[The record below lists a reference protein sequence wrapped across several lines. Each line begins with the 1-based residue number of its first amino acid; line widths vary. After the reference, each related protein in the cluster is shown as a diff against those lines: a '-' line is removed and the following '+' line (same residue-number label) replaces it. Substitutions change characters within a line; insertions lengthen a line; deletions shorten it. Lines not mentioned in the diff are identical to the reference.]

1 MLFFLL
7 FDTVNAGHE
16 KRGDKMK
23 IKFLGGARTVTGSC
37 FYLSHGDVRI
47 LVECGMHQG
56 HDAEAVNRA
65 AFEFDPSEISCLFL
79 THSHLDHIGLVPRLV
94 KEGFKGKII
103 TTSAAADIIEL
114 ILYDSAHIQESDAEW
129 HNKKALQSGR
139 KPIGPLYSRK
149 DVLMVL
155 PLIERKQYN
164 VMERLCEGIRYRF
177 VDAGHI
183 LGSSTLELW
192 YQDGAAEKKIVFSG
206 DIGKKEN
213 PIVQDPVFVEE
224 TDYLTIES
232 TYGNRNHKGM
242 EESIN
247 ELVDVIRT
255 TFKRGGNVIIPS
267 FALGRTQ
274 DLLLVLNRMV
284 KEDRLFRINV
294 YIDSPLAEKITKV
307 YVAHPEYF
315 DEEARQI
322 FDISS
327 RDALRIHFTVSVEDS
342 MALNRTRKEAII
354 IASSGMCEGGRVRHH
369 LRHNLGR
376 RESSIVF
383 VGYQAEGTLGR
394 KIIDGSKHVEV
405 LGDKITVRA
414 GIHTLGGFS
423 AHADQNEL
431 LYWISRFQNSPEIFI
446 VHGEERVSL
455 EFQDLI
461 QKRFPYK
468 THVPHK
474 GEEFSI

>member
-1 MLFFLL
+1 
-7 FDTVNAGHE
+7 
-16 KRGDKMK
+16 MK

-56 HDAEAVNRA
+56 QDADAVNRA

-114 ILYDSAHIQESDAEW
+114 ILYDSAHIQETDSEW
-129 HNKKALQSGR
+129 HNRKALQSGEQ
-139 KPIGPLYSRK
+139 PIEPLYSRK
-149 DVLMVL
+149 DVLLAL
-155 PLIERKQYN
+155 PLIERKKYN
-164 VMERLCEGIRYRF
+164 VMERLCKGIRYRF

-183 LGSSTLELW
+183 LGSATLELW
-192 YQDGAAEKKIVFSG
+192 YQDVTGEKKIVFSG

-247 ELVDVIRT
+247 ELVDVIRA

-274 DLLLVLNRMV
+274 DLLLILNRLV

-322 FDISS
+322 FNISS
-327 RDALRIHFTVSVEDS
+327 RDAMRIHFTVSVEDS
-342 MALNRTRKEAII
+342 MALNRIRKEAII
-354 IASSGMCEGGRVRHH
+354 IASSGMCEGGR
-369 LRHNLGR
+369 
-376 RESSIVF
+376 
-383 VGYQAEGTLGR
+383 
-394 KIIDGSKHVEV
+394 
-405 LGDKITVRA
+405 
-414 GIHTLGGFS
+414 
-423 AHADQNEL
+423 
-431 LYWISRFQNSPEIFI
+431 
-446 VHGEERVSL
+446 
-455 EFQDLI
+455 
-461 QKRFPYK
+461 
-468 THVPHK
+468 
-474 GEEFSI
+474 